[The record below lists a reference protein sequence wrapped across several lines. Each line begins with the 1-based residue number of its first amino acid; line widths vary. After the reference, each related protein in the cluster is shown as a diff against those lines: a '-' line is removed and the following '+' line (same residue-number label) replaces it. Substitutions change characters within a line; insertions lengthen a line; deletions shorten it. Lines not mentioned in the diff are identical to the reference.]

1 MKTTLYQLSMAVAFL
16 ERANTDRDVSI
27 KDALIRAASGPGMDF
42 GVGLNKKLP
51 LGKPVSE
58 PGVSPDVPGKPTAAE
73 ILNSSFLR
81 ESILAWAKQEQAAKE
96 AMANSNVGFFDD
108 IAEGLKAIFSG
119 PVERVN
125 SHLEEEDK
133 VRTAKEQ
140 EKAEKNKRE
149 EEEKKKKQ

>member
-1 MKTTLYQLSMAVAFL
+1 MKTTLHQLAMAVAFL
-16 ERANTDRDVSI
+16 ERANTDRDISI

-42 GVGLNKKLP
+42 GVGLNKNSP
-51 LGKPVSE
+51 LGKPIYD
-58 PGVSPDVPGKPTAAE
+58 GVAPDVPGKPTAAE

-81 ESILAWAKQEQAAKE
+81 ESILAWAKQEQAAKK

-108 IAEGLKAIFSG
+108 IAEGLKAIFIG

-125 SHLEEEDK
+125 KHLDEEDK
-133 VRTAKEQ
+133 VRTKEQ
-140 EKAEKNKRE
+140 AEAEKKKRE